1 MNDSKEIVLHWA
13 AALSVLVLGLLALF
27 PEAARRT
34 PIIGA
39 PWNYVFGAAL
49 GVTLTG
55 FHFWMI
61 IECVRGGRWTLR
73 RVLWLIFLFLL
84 PVASAVIYFLFTRSK
99 SFDSGLSA
107 RDRSQ

>member
-1 MNDSKEIVLHWA
+1 MSDRKEIMLHWA
-13 AALSVLVLGLLALF
+13 AAVSVLVLGLLALF
-27 PEAARRT
+27 PEASRRT
-34 PIIGA
+34 PMIGA
-39 PWNYVFGAAL
+39 PWNYVFGAVL
-49 GVTLTG
+49 GVTLAG

-84 PVASAVIYFLFTRSK
+84 PIASAVIYFLFTRSR

-107 RDRSQ
+107 QAQSR